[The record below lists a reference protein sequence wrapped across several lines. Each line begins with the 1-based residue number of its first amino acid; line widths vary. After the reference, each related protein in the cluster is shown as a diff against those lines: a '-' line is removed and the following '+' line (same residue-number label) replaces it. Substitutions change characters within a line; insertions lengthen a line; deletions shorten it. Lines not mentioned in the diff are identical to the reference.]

1 MLLSAGIL
9 KPGAGAMTIE
19 YLVSATVIIS
29 FLLNL
34 VSINQFAYN
43 MLIMNVYNSDSVGKL
58 PHKE

>member
-19 YLVSATVIIS
+19 YLVSATVIIL

-34 VSINQFAYN
+34 VSINQFVYIQHAYYEC
-43 MLIMNVYNSDSVGKL
+43 IKQ
-58 PHKE
+58 